1 MHTRTKKSPSPVRW
15 RVAVVE
21 LHDDL
26 PRRRPDLANLRVSLT
41 VKDPSRIAD
50 HRDDLAPKRTFVD
63 RRSASKARET
73 IITRLKDRGYTVNG
87 DLTVYRVYV
96 IELDSAKAPNHR
108 GYLYVGQTSLERE
121 VRVEQHRV
129 GHRDDEKSKHSRVA
143 HRLFVRRRPEM
154 EPKRVYFSR
163 EEALRAESRLRRR
176 LEARGYRVEGGTE
189 RLDMI

>member
-1 MHTRTKKSPSPVRW
+1 
-15 RVAVVE
+15 
-21 LHDDL
+21 
-26 PRRRPDLANLRVSLT
+26 
-41 VKDPSRIAD
+41 
-50 HRDDLAPKRTFVD
+50 
-63 RRSASKARET
+63 
-73 IITRLKDRGYTVNG
+73 
-87 DLTVYRVYV
+87 V
-96 IELDSAKAPNHR
+96 IELDSTKAPNHR

-129 GHRDDEKSKHSRVA
+129 GHRDDGKSKHSRVA

>member
-1 MHTRTKKSPSPVRW
+1 MHTRTKKSSPAVRW

-26 PRRRPDLANLRVSLT
+26 PRRCPDLTNLRVFLT
-41 VKDPSRIAD
+41 VKDSARIAG

-63 RRSASKARET
+63 RPSASKARAT
-73 IITRLKDRGYTVNG
+73 IITRLKERGYTVNG
-87 DLTVYRVYV
+87 DLTVYSVYV
-96 IELDSAKAPNHR
+96 IELDSGKAPSHR

-121 VRVEQHRV
+121 VRVEQHRT

-163 EEALRAESRLRRR
+163 EQALRAESRLRRR

-189 RLDMI
+189 RLDMV